1 VAVFVG
7 SNIMKYQFDLLPE
20 EYKSSPRDTIG
31 IVFAVI
37 AIIIT
42 IASICTTMIKNKA
55 SFSGIDKQIAKEKAS
70 LAEIYRN
77 TSNEN
82 PNANRINEVKK
93 SIEFINKNLDTP
105 ATDVVVFLNSL
116 EGCVP
121 DSVILKD
128 LNPKKLNTLNVKFTI
143 NGEASTIQ
151 DILEFTNRLNRS
163 GKFKASLRSNQSAVV
178 AERIVQNFIL
188 EFQYKPSPNN

>member
-1 VAVFVG
+1 
-7 SNIMKYQFDLLPE
+7 MKYQFDLLPE

-42 IASICTTMIKNKA
+42 IASICTTMIKNRA
-55 SFSGIDKQIAKEKAS
+55 SFSGIDKQIANKKSE
-70 LAEIYRN
+70 LAGIYSK
-77 TSNEN
+77 TSNKN
-82 PNANRINEVKK
+82 PNADRINKVRK

-116 EGCVP
+116 EACVP